1 MESDNDD
8 GDEPFVPPPGAEP
21 LASPAPDPPEIA
33 AVMRLAD
40 ELFPSGGMALAARDE
55 CLRGTSP
62 AWVSEALRVAR
73 DAKATRWAYV
83 RSILARFAAVGSS
96 DSERSAAKPRA
107 SPSLLGEP
115 LSVRKQRAR
124 EAAARWAAEDEAK
137 ARAREGATHENERM
151 VPGMG

>member
-1 MESDNDD
+1 MESDD
-8 GDEPFVPPPGAEP
+8 DEPFVPPPGAEP

-83 RSILARFAAVGSS
+83 RSILARFAAAGSS